1 MSKSVRTP
9 AEFAGDYY
17 CFSCEPIRDHEM
29 IFSKQS
35 IGLALGGGGARGIC
49 HIAFL
54 KVFDE
59 LGVKPKVISGTSI
72 GAIIGSFYAAGMSA
86 NEMEDLLERV
96 GFVEL
101 TKMMDLNILSD
112 TALLKGKGVEEFIEE
127 NLPVDTFDDCRIPL
141 KIVAAD
147 FWKREQVVFESGDL
161 IEAIRAS
168 MSLPAVFE
176 PVRHEQSILI
186 DGGAVNPVPYD
197 IIQDDCDI
205 CIAIDVSG
213 RREPKKP
220 NSLPKMF
227 ECVLSTFEIMQDSI
241 LKCKNLQGT
250 PHIYIKPDLVNI
262 GVLEFFKYK
271 HILKSVAPDV
281 QAFRKELIKT
291 TQKRAKKRFLSLIL

>member
-1 MSKSVRTP
+1 
-9 AEFAGDYY
+9 
-17 CFSCEPIRDHEM
+17 M
-29 IFSKQS
+29 IQTKQS
-35 IGLALGGGGARGIC
+35 IGLALGGGGARGLC

-59 LGVKPKVISGTSI
+59 LGIRPKVISGTSI
-72 GAIIGSFYAAGMSA
+72 GAVIGSFYAAGLSA
-86 NEMEDLLERV
+86 DEMTNLLERV

-127 NLPVDTFDDCRIPL
+127 NLPVNTFNECRIPL

-147 FWKREQVVFESGDL
+147 FWKREQVIFESGDL

-176 PVRHEQSILI
+176 PVKHEQRVLI

-197 IIQDDCDI
+197 IIRDDCDI

-213 RREPKKP
+213 KREPKKP
-220 NSLPKMF
+220 NALPNMF

-241 LKCKNLQGT
+241 LRCKNLRDT

-271 HILKSVAPDV
+271 HILKCVETDV
-281 QAFRKELIKT
+281 QAFRKALIQA
-291 TQKRAKKRFLSLIL
+291 TQKRVKKRFFL